1 MHNYSNELKN
11 KKLLIICGPTATGKS
26 ALAVELAKQFNGEV
40 ISADSRQVYTGLDIG
55 SAKITE
61 SEMQG
66 IPHHL
71 IDVAHPNDY
80 FSVADFQKFA
90 QEKVDEIHARGK
102 LPILC
107 GGTGMYVDSVIYNM
121 QFPEVLPNNSLRT
134 ELEQLPVEQL
144 FEKLVTLDPNRA
156 NTIDSQNPV
165 RLIRAI
171 EIATELGSVPTVS
184 KHHAQYDTLFI
195 GLDLP
200 KEILQERI
208 KERITARIFASGKN
222 PRTLFDEITDLN
234 TSGVS
239 FERLERFGLEYRY
252 GSQYVQGKI
261 TLEQFEVLLATKTW
275 QFAKRQM
282 TWFKRN
288 PEINWFNPITDQQ
301 KILKLV
307 QEFREKD

>member
-80 FSVADFQKFA
+80 FSVADFQKLA
-90 QEKVDEIHARGK
+90 REKIEDIYSRGK
-102 LPILC
+102 LPIIC
-107 GGTGMYVDSVIYNM
+107 GGTGMYIDSIIYNM

-134 ELEQLPVEQL
+134 DLEQLSVEQL
-144 FEKLVTLDPNRA
+144 FQKLLTLDPDRA

-171 EIATELGSVPTVS
+171 EIATKLGSVPTVP
-184 KHHAQYDTLFI
+184 KHRTQYDTLFI
-195 GLDLP
+195 GLDLL

-222 PRTLFDEITDLN
+222 PRTLFHEITDLN

-239 FERLERFGLEYRY
+239 FEPLESFGLEYRY
-252 GSQYVQGKI
+252 GSEYVQGKI

-288 PEINWFNPITDQQ
+288 PEINWFNPTTDQQ
-301 KILKLV
+301 KILEQV
-307 QEFREKD
+307 KDFLN